1 MRFEVVEED
10 NGWSVRADALELA
23 RFADQDAALADVAE
37 RMKAADPAAP
47 AALSVRYR
55 VQGRQRT

>member
-10 NGWSVRADALELA
+10 DGWSVRGDALELA

-37 RMKAADPAAP
+37 RMKAASPDAP
-47 AALSVRYR
+47 ASLSVRYR
-55 VQGRQRT
+55 AKGR